1 MARKTIYQAEY
12 RSLIEAL
19 RLRREALARSQTEVA
34 KALGWSQQALS
45 AVEAGA
51 RRLDVIEFVQLCR
64 VLEISKEDAFALLPD
79 LQTASNQ
86 GARSIALRWLL
97 QISTLARHSRS
108 RVQLKT
114 GRFPDPKCD
123 SLETNP
129 LSRLGS
135 VGASRNSASGHCKT
149 SQPESSLLTLIGRGL
164 LLVDGGH
171 RARPEPSKW

>member
-79 LQTASNQ
+79 LQA
-86 GARSIALRWLL
+86 
-97 QISTLARHSRS
+97 
-108 RVQLKT
+108 
-114 GRFPDPKCD
+114 D
-123 SLETNP
+123 S
-129 LSRLGS
+129 
-135 VGASRNSASGHCKT
+135 V
-149 SQPESSLLTLIGRGL
+149 
-164 LLVDGGH
+164 
-171 RARPEPSKW
+171 